1 MNGTYRPDDPNN
13 PGFASGV
20 WADGGKIYPGSG
32 SFTAVGCSLQNPGVA
47 MIRTSSPSG
56 AGAYQS
62 YGAKPQCFDGV
73 NAQFILKTSNLAWRT
88 TTTLGVATILNT
100 PMVGGN
106 KIGRVN
112 VNAPN
117 GTIYQSIGRIVLGR
131 LYYYKQG
138 DTSESSTNNFDVLV
152 CN

>member
-62 YGAKPQCFDGV
+62 YGAKPPIYLENFESRLEDNNNTRSC
-73 NAQFILKTSNLAWRT
+73 NYLKHSNGWW
-88 TTTLGVATILNT
+88 
-100 PMVGGN
+100 
-106 KIGRVN
+106 K
-112 VNAPN
+112 
-117 GTIYQSIGRIVLGR
+117 
-131 LYYYKQG
+131 
-138 DTSESSTNNFDVLV
+138 
-152 CN
+152 